1 MKVHG
6 VDEAKLTCFPWET
19 RITHVV
25 TLTYTPRQDQ
35 LDPQR
40 QSDNFSSSPQSGEVT
55 QIKTASA
62 FFIENL
68 SNATHSRKRQK
79 LASQ

>member
-35 LDPQR
+35 LDPQ
-40 QSDNFSSSPQSGEVT
+40 SDNFSSSPQSGEVT
-55 QIKTASA
+55 QTSKLLLL
-62 FFIENL
+62 FFTENL
-68 SNATHSRKRQK
+68 SNATHSRKRQNI
-79 LASQ
+79 AY